1 MSDAIVR
8 LKVESQ
14 EYDQKLK
21 RATEGLTRYA
31 YECRKVGGTL
41 EVVEKETLDY
51 VKALGQMGTVSR
63 TATGSLNEMKKAYTE
78 LSVEYKK
85 LTDDE
90 KKSEYGRALRQSLDE
105 LRGRIKDTE
114 KDLKGINDELKGSNG
129 LSGALDSIAG
139 KFGLSIKQLT
149 GWGAA
154 LAAGKVALD
163 VTRDAFFQSES
174 NIDEWGR
181 TLKGAEGAYQVF
193 LDTLNNGNWSNFF
206 QNLETAIRGGRD
218 LYDIFDRLGSIK
230 SNNAAAIAIVQQ
242 QIAQLRLAKQQG
254 ENVDAQLKAATAR
267 LAQLQG
273 QAVTAGKAAG
283 NQAAFNVIR
292 NGVNSIGGARVNDAT
307 IKLAVSQLMTGG
319 QAQFDKFR
327 SNYEILQRKGTR
339 TVVQQLDDGMG
350 GTVNRYRQTFD
361 INTLTREE
369 QKQYKIA
376 RAITEGETRIQEGI
390 SAFAQAV
397 NEGTSAAREEFR
409 GNRYAL
415 QGSGGKGGT
424 GGSGGGNNEPDLS
437 KVPFDINKAALAAT
451 KGIEGGPSDV
461 FTAYK
466 DSLKEQTDTTND
478 LIEAFKTLN
487 KAEGV
492 DTNKQKP
499 EPQGEY
505 KSFSNEMANIT
516 QGVSGIVSGIE
527 QLGIEIPQG
536 LKSLLGGIQ
545 AVAGI
550 LTGIS
555 ALVTIITAIQ
565 GTKAVPVIGWML
577 SHGGVVPHA
586 ANGYYVPGTHASGDV
601 TPIMANAGEL
611 VLNKSSQGNL
621 ANDLKGAEALV
632 QTIDRYQESIMRG
645 SQMSN
650 AASYMPGNNE
660 AAGGSPYITGEIIYM
675 GLSAYLKSS
684 GRGEIV
690 TSRKRG

>member
-85 LTDDE
+85 LTDEE
-90 KKSEYGRALRQSLDE
+90 KKSDYGRALRQSLDE
-105 LRGRIKDTE
+105 LRGRIQGTE
-114 KDLKGINDELKGSNG
+114 KDLKDINDELKGSNG

-154 LAAGKVALD
+154 LAAGKVSLD

-350 GTVNRYRQTFD
+350 GTVNRYRKTFD
-361 INTLTREE
+361 INALTKEE

-415 QGSGGKGGT
+415 QGSGGS
-424 GGSGGGNNEPDLS
+424 GGSRGGGGGNNEPDLS

-451 KGIEGGPSDV
+451 KGIDGGPSDV

-466 DSLKEQTDTTND
+466 ESLKEPTDTTND

-632 QTIDRYQESIMRG
+632 QTIDRYQDSIMRG
-645 SQMSN
+645 SQMGN
-650 AASYMPGNNE
+650 AASYMPGNNA

-675 GLSAYLKSS
+675 GLSAYLESS

>member
-1 MSDAIVR
+1 
-8 LKVESQ
+8 
-14 EYDQKLK
+14 
-21 RATEGLTRYA
+21 
-31 YECRKVGGTL
+31 
-41 EVVEKETLDY
+41 
-51 VKALGQMGTVSR
+51 
-63 TATGSLNEMKKAYTE
+63 
-78 LSVEYKK
+78 
-85 LTDDE
+85 
-90 KKSEYGRALRQSLDE
+90 
-105 LRGRIKDTE
+105 
-114 KDLKGINDELKGSNG
+114 
-129 LSGALDSIAG
+129 
-139 KFGLSIKQLT
+139 
-149 GWGAA
+149 
-154 LAAGKVALD
+154 
-163 VTRDAFFQSES
+163 
-174 NIDEWGR
+174 
-181 TLKGAEGAYQVF
+181 
-193 LDTLNNGNWSNFF
+193 
-206 QNLETAIRGGRD
+206 
-218 LYDIFDRLGSIK
+218 
-230 SNNAAAIAIVQQ
+230 
-242 QIAQLRLAKQQG
+242 
-254 ENVDAQLKAATAR
+254 
-267 LAQLQG
+267 
-273 QAVTAGKAAG
+273 
-283 NQAAFNVIR
+283 
-292 NGVNSIGGARVNDAT
+292 
-307 IKLAVSQLMTGG
+307 MTGG

-327 SNYEILQRKGTR
+327 NNYEILQQRGLVTR
-339 TVVQQLDDGMG
+339 TQMIPDSHG
-350 GTVNRYRQTFD
+350 GTYMRKYTEFD
-361 INTLTREE
+361 INALNKEE

-424 GGSGGGNNEPDLS
+424 GGGGGGNNEPDLS

-451 KGIEGGPSDV
+451 KGIDGGPSDV

-466 DSLKEQTDTTND
+466 ESLKEPTDTTND
-478 LIEAFKTLN
+478 LIEAFKKLN

-632 QTIDRYQESIMRG
+632 QTIDRYQTSIMRG
-645 SQMSN
+645 SQYNYGTPTIGGGML
-650 AASYMPGNNE
+650 GNMKLE
-660 AAGGSPYITGEIIYM
+660 TMITGEQIRLVLNNN
-675 GLSAYLKSS
+675 GRRT
-684 GRGEIV
+684 GRGEYI
-690 TSRKRG
+690 TTNFK

>member
-85 LTDDE
+85 LTDEE
-90 KKSEYGRALRQSLDE
+90 KKSDYGRALRQSLDE

-415 QGSGGKGGT
+415 QGSGGS
-424 GGSGGGNNEPDLS
+424 GGSRGGGGGNNEPDLS

-451 KGIEGGPSDV
+451 KGIDGGPSDV

-466 DSLKEQTDTTND
+466 ESLKEPTDTTND
-478 LIEAFKTLN
+478 LIEAFKKLN

-645 SQMSN
+645 SQMGNS
-650 AASYMPGNNE
+650 ASYMPSNNA

-675 GLSAYLKSS
+675 GLSAYLESS